1 MRYCRYNGFGLSSD
15 LTRPLDQSVM
25 LLYRQELIKIS
36 YNPAQFGGQRRYDS
50 EGIMILV
57 CYVIL

>member
-1 MRYCRYNGFGLSSD
+1 
-15 LTRPLDQSVM
+15 M